1 MTTLVLNDLSR
12 SDVLDRAASQ
22 SVRGGIAPAPLD
34 MPMTYPGATTQP
46 LVVRRG
52 WGELP
57 PIHIGCGPTLPR
69 YGNLPYQ
76 PGHIVPL

>member
-12 SDVLDRAASQ
+12 SDALDRAASQ
-22 SVRGGIAPAPLD
+22 SVRGGSAPPTLD
-34 MPMTYPGATTQP
+34 MRMTHPGGIVP
-46 LVVRRG
+46 PIVVRRG

-57 PIHIGCGPTLPR
+57 PIHIGCGPTIPP
-69 YGNLPYQ
+69 YGNLPSQ